1 MRRKR
6 ARLRA
11 ARLEIADVDDAKALP
26 LTRMRRTPHAS
37 TLLRAAALA
46 VAPILILTACSSSTD
61 DTQARMTCGE
71 LHTGTQIDSSAAAQ
85 SSADISTRPEAAT
98 GYRTGMQPVQT
109 HTYAAATAN
118 PLATKAACEVLR
130 DGGTAADALV
140 TAQTV
145 LGLVEPQSSGV
156 GGGAFALYYD
166 ATTHKVTA
174 FDGRETAPAAATEDY
189 LRYISATDHRAPI
202 PSARVGPLHRRT
214 RGGAD
219 ARRDP

>member
-1 MRRKR
+1 MTSRSNFRP
-6 ARLRA
+6 LREFSRCDPRVLRHIPA
-11 ARLEIADVDDAKALP
+11 QSSLP
-26 LTRMRRTPHAS
+26 LTRMRRPPHAS

-46 VAPILILTACSSSTD
+46 VAPALILTACSSSTD

-166 ATTHKVTA
+166 ANTHEVTA
-174 FDGRETAPAAATEDY
+174 FDGRETAPLAM
-189 LRYISATDHRAPI
+189 
-202 PSARVGPLHRRT
+202 
-214 RGGAD
+214 GAD
-219 ARRDP
+219 AFLAKTGEVLKGMLADDEGADCD